1 MPEPPVSAF
10 PPISRWILVASMT
23 ALFVAVAG
31 VIVYPLLATSIFER
45 ASARS
50 LGLVLLAG
58 SLLSLALPE
67 RRALLGI
74 RLGRAPAVLLAILG
88 ASAALW
94 NQRLPLLLVPS
105 AAYLIAARVFWQS
118 LDGGSSLIE
127 RFVAVI
133 HPYKPDFV
141 GSYCRKIT
149 AAWAGFFA
157 LHGAVLG
164 VLAVAEPANWWRA
177 YTSWVVLPS
186 MLVGSV
192 VEYLIR
198 KTWFRYYPYGGPIDR
213 LFSSFFPA
221 EATEMG
227 RRSHAYILARQE
239 ALRGAA
245 GSEAPP
251 SGKIDRVRQ
260 TGGER

>member
-10 PPISRWILVASMT
+10 PPIARWILVASMT

-94 NQRLPLLLVPS
+94 GLVS
-105 AAYLIAARVFWQS
+105 GIALAAR
-118 LDGGSSLIE
+118 LDGSLAP
-127 RFVAVI
+127 VAR
-133 HPYKPDFV
+133 
-141 GSYCRKIT
+141 ST
-149 AAWAGFFA
+149 ALAGAFWMAIFA
-157 LHGAVLG
+157 
-164 VLAVAEPANWWRA
+164 
-177 YTSWVVLPS
+177 
-186 MLVGSV
+186 
-192 VEYLIR
+192 
-198 KTWFRYYPYGGPIDR
+198 
-213 LFSSFFPA
+213 
-221 EATEMG
+221 
-227 RRSHAYILARQE
+227 
-239 ALRGAA
+239 
-245 GSEAPP
+245 
-251 SGKIDRVRQ
+251 
-260 TGGER
+260 